1 MMNRRTFLKIML
13 GIAPGVA
20 LIGMPP
26 ALWSAVSAERPQSD
40 PVSIYIN
47 TSGYLYEPGYDEGP
61 VTRRVFYGI
70 DDMSRH
76 ERYDFYREHMGEGW
90 LKHHLRNDIEEHDD
104 VKLSYARLGEL
115 DNSLEA
121 YFIDVLDPGEG
132 SFRDV
137 VEKSRY
143 WIGAWLY
150 DNLPAVEMRRL
161 GLAYVEVDEPGFSFC
176 AVRYS
181 GSLGQINTAL
191 FTCGLNAVC
200 FKEA

>member
-1 MMNRRTFLKIML
+1 MKRRTFLKIML
-13 GIAPGVA
+13 GTAPGVA

-26 ALWSAVSAERPQSD
+26 ALWPAALNERPQSD

-47 TSGYLYEPGYDEGP
+47 TSGYLYDPGFDDGP

-70 DDMSRH
+70 DDMSRQ
-76 ERYDFYREHMGEGW
+76 ERYNFYREHMGEGW
-90 LKHHLRNDIEEHDD
+90 LKHHLRNDVEEHDD
-104 VKLSYARLGEL
+104 VKVSYARLDEL

-121 YFIDVLDPGEG
+121 YFADVLDPGEE

-150 DNLPAVEMRRL
+150 DNLPAETLQRL
-161 GLAYVEVDEPGFSFC
+161 KLAYVEGDEPEGSFC
-176 AVRYS
+176 AIRYT
-181 GSLGQINTAL
+181 GSLEQINTEL
-191 FTCGLNAVC
+191 FSSGMNAVC
-200 FKEA
+200 FNES